1 MCVSKFT
8 STRQILERAEMKHEQ
23 SSMSPANGAA
33 MKMLTE
39 SVSQPAVL

>member
-1 MCVSKFT
+1 MCVSRFT
-8 STRQILERAEMKHEQ
+8 PTGQILERAKVKHQQ

>member
-1 MCVSKFT
+1 MCVSRFT
-8 STRQILERAEMKHEQ
+8 PTGQILERANVKHQQ